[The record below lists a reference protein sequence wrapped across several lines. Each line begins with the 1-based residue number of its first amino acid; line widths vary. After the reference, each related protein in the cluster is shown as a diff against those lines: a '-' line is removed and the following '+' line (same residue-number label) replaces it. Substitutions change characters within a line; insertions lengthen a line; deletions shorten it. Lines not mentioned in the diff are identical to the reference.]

1 MKLVLNRLVWLC
13 LFFMLSHFTLK
24 ADCTIGGNVNISTNP
39 FSGAGCSTGIVVF
52 TGILTVNQNF
62 NVPTTITRLEIAG
75 ALVFDNNTTLSLNAN
90 TALIIRSGATL
101 SSSGQNCS
109 ANQQIVIG
117 SGQTTT
123 TATCNGGGNTF
134 NFATVQSGGGLTITG
149 LPITLANF
157 QARSEEGGALISWK
171 VSSEINND
179 KMLVE
184 RSKDG
189 QRFQEIGQVKGRG
202 TSTGP
207 FEYQFL
213 DENPGPGSTYY
224 RLKQVDFDG
233 TFEYSKVIV
242 LDTEGFIQLYTYP
255 NPAQERI
262 FVRSSEEVINNG
274 LHLFDA
280 LGRKTLLQWSG
291 GSGLYEASLP
301 KGLPSGLYLL
311 SDAKGEHQAKVCVQ
325 H

>member
-1 MKLVLNRLVWLC
+1 MTINPSYNVPAGVTRIIITGTLAIGNNRTLTLPSTAEIIFRPGSA
-13 LFFMLSHFTLK
+13 LTFTGNC
-24 ADCTIGGNVNISTNP
+24 DGGNN
-39 FSGAGCSTGIVVF
+39 
-52 TGILTVNQNF
+52 
-62 NVPTTITRLEIAG
+62 
-75 ALVFDNNTTLSLNAN
+75 
-90 TALIIRSGATL
+90 
-101 SSSGQNCS
+101 
-109 ANQQIVIG
+109 IVIG
-117 SGQTTT
+117 T
-123 TATCNGGGNTF
+123 TAASCNGTGTGTDFSFAQIFAAGGMTS
-134 NFATVQSGGGLTITG
+134 AG
-149 LPITLANF
+149 LPITLSNF
-157 QARSEEGGALISWK
+157 QARSEEGGALITWK
-171 VSSEINND
+171 VASEINND

-189 QRFQEIGQVKGRG
+189 QRFQQIGEVKGRG
-202 TSTGP
+202 TSTVP

-255 NPAQERI
+255 NPARERV
-262 FVRSSEEVINNG
+262 FVRSTEEVINSG

-311 SDAKGEHQAKVCVQ
+311 SDARGEHQAKISLQ